1 MDEPVIEQP
10 EQPERIPPT
19 VVRRLPKY
27 LAHAQRLRQMGV
39 EWVSSS
45 EMGEALGLTSS
56 TVRQDLSHID
66 FYGISKRGY
75 STAGLESSLA
85 QTLGADHEICCVLIG
100 AGNLGR
106 ALALHEEF
114 ARQGFKICGVF
125 DSNPAVIGKRVG
137 KLTVQSMDELPGTV
151 CGQDVDIGIVT
162 VPHAAAQRVADQ
174 LVLAGVRGLL
184 NLTPA
189 HLIVPRKIPVV
200 DARVVAS
207 LRELAYA
214 VKINEPRF

>member
-1 MDEPVIEQP
+1 MTDAVHSPP
-10 EQPERIPPT
+10 TRIPPT

-27 LAHAQRLRQMGV
+27 LAHAQRLRQAGV
-39 EWVSSS
+39 EWVSSA
-45 EMGEALGLTSS
+45 ELGEALGLTSS

-66 FYGISKRGY
+66 FHGISKRGY
-75 STAGLESSLA
+75 STAGLDAALA

-106 ALALHEEF
+106 ALAQHEEF

-125 DSNPAVIGKRVG
+125 DSSANVVG
-137 KLTVQSMDELPGTV
+137 KKVGRLVVQGMSDLPGVV

-162 VPHAAAQRVADQ
+162 VPHEAAQRVADQ

-184 NLTPA
+184 NLTSA
-189 HLIVPRKIPVV
+189 HLIVPRKVPVV

-214 VKINEPRF
+214 VKINEPRY